1 MNGYVSKPVRKEELE
16 AALHT
21 YTQILMTVDS
31 MSDEQGIEYSDEPEQ
46 VNSSKVVDLPT
57 VTITSE
63 DNINYLV

>member
-21 YTQILMTVDS
+21 YTQILMTDDS
-31 MSDEQGIEYSDEPEQ
+31 MSDEQGTEYSDEPEQ

>member
-1 MNGYVSKPVRKEELE
+1 MNGYVSKLVRKEELE